1 VFEAKHPAGRDRGS
15 ARYPRRRADGVQCC
29 RDVGFVAKVDL
40 DRQIAQIDT
49 AIEKATERARSTS
62 AMKLADGQRRNWA
75 ELAAERIREGEALVR
90 TMRGP
95 NVGTGTSSEQSA
107 ASSTAKRRKHR

>member
-1 VFEAKHPAGRDRGS
+1 
-15 ARYPRRRADGVQCC
+15 
-29 RDVGFVAKVDL
+29 
-40 DRQIAQIDT
+40 
-49 AIEKATERARSTS
+49 
-62 AMKLADGQRRNWA
+62 MKLADGQRRNWA